1 MRRRNSFALIPHWR
15 IFPPGQRRHAG
26 RVCHTSRWRPA
37 LTSRGWRTDGEGAE
51 ADFHR
56 AVQAVT
62 PYAHWTRTY
71 TEAEV
76 GAHFLRHYGYFEL
89 VGPTGHYIDE
99 RTRAYV
105 AYWGA
110 GLDYDWHSH
119 QAEELY
125 FVVSGSGHFRSEGD
139 DDAKLGRGGVRT
151 HRSNQRHALRIE
163 QDPILTFVLWRGPG
177 LTELPVMAKD

>member
-1 MRRRNSFALIPHWR
+1 M
-15 IFPPGQRRHAG
+15 
-26 RVCHTSRWRPA
+26 
-37 LTSRGWRTDGEGAE
+37 
-51 ADFHR
+51 
-56 AVQAVT
+56 T